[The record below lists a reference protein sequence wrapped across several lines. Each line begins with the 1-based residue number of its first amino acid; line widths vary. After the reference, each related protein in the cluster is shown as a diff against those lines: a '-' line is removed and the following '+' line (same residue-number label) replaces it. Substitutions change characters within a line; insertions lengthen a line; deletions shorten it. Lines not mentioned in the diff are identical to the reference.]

1 MSQRDKGCISTTGH
15 GAQTIL
21 RRGLCAFPP
30 PQTPGNSP
38 SLKTAARWPPGVT
51 LQQIQ
56 GDFRSHEPQRR
67 THHRYRHWLCRCWVA
82 ELQNALCQRSPG
94 GSMLPTNSTGGP
106 TPQCL
111 WVLSEPHRGF
121 CCWKGKAASLPQGR
135 RDKGVQRPHRA
146 TAVAR
151 SVWLSDPRQLS
162 ELGVCQPSL
171 STDVGFFKPCR
182 PPRSTGHPS
191 LPVVLEKNG
200 WECLYRT
207 AELEV
212 SAAPGHQM
220 KRNRN
225 AKYSSSPNAQ
235 DQIRPICQESK
246 QKADLPSLGKC
257 DAEVLGAPDFVLQD
271 ELSNSLCI
279 HFFKKEVPINPH
291 PSSSAPL
298 PGCQQHTSVTFSLET
313 KLRLN
318 HFRKQIPYV
327 RLRKN
332 PALPRTYGIAVSWT
346 DREDHR
352 WKPCWGW
359 QTWIQKGRKRPW
371 SGERATSAS
380 RLPCSCDEIPA
391 ENLHWG
397 KEPDAIQHWN

>member
-1 MSQRDKGCISTTGH
+1 MPCAREAQVEVCFPPTAL
-15 GAQTIL
+15 GAQHHSASESCLNHTE
-21 RRGLCAFPP
+21 AFAAGKGRQPRCHRAGGTKGSRDHTG
-30 PQTPGNSP
+30 PQ
-38 SLKTAARWPPGVT
+38 
-51 LQQIQ
+51 
-56 GDFRSHEPQRR
+56 
-67 THHRYRHWLCRCWVA
+67 
-82 ELQNALCQRSPG
+82 
-94 GSMLPTNSTGGP
+94 
-106 TPQCL
+106 L
-111 WVLSEPHRGF
+111 WH
-121 CCWKGKAASLPQGR
+121 AASG
-135 RDKGVQRPHRA
+135 
-146 TAVAR
+146 
-151 SVWLSDPRQLS
+151 LSDPRQLS

-298 PGCQQHTSVTFSLET
+298 PGCQQHTSVKFSLET
-313 KLRLN
+313 TLRLN

-332 PALPRTYGIAVSWT
+332 PALPRTYGIAVS
-346 DREDHR
+346 
-352 WKPCWGW
+352 
-359 QTWIQKGRKRPW
+359 
-371 SGERATSAS
+371 
-380 RLPCSCDEIPA
+380 
-391 ENLHWG
+391 
-397 KEPDAIQHWN
+397 